1 MVRARWK
8 RINKANLNFQKINH
22 FSKNLGTWGRI
33 TIFGQN
39 GRNEE
44 SNERLISKKDICL
57 SR

>member
-1 MVRARWK
+1 MVEGSLEAYQF
-8 RINKANLNFQKINH
+8 KANLNFQNINH

-39 GRNEE
+39 GRLD
-44 SNERLISKKDICL
+44 ERLISKKDICL